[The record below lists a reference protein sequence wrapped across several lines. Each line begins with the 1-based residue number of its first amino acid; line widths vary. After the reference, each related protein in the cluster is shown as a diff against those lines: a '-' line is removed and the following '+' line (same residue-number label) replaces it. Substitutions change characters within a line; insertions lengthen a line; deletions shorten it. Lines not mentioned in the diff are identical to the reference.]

1 MADSDDCGSPC
12 SSNGPENAENDL
24 QPFFVLHKGRKLG
37 TSSSKAKKTR
47 RKIAWPPICNGR
59 EASEDDDN
67 ASFYQEL
74 RFEAFESV
82 WGKIEAG
89 IREVL
94 TRINANL
101 FEEIHDWVNKSF
113 AAIKASFSCS
123 LSEVISPFPVLT
135 NNICRQLFT
144 AFVFTKNVE
153 FVDDLLTFKELGQHL
168 KSRQCH
174 VANLSSLDFSV
185 KNGIG
190 GCIRSLLRQLVTVT
204 STVADISIL
213 TSWYGEPANYDRPI
227 VVIIEEME
235 QCVGVVLAE
244 FIAMLSEYVG
254 KLPLILL
261 MGVAT
266 TDDAPSKLLPA
277 TALQHLQP
285 CKFAM
290 GSPIQRMD
298 AVIKFLLENP
308 FCGFGVGYEVILFLK
323 NYFFKHDATVASFLR
338 ALKIACAKHFCLE
351 PLSFLCK
358 GATDENCQEFWNRAC
373 NALPQDMLD
382 YASSLPSSS
391 SASVTKGNPNQMV
404 GDILPIRLAEL
415 TILWN
420 NWSSVVMC
428 LYEVGLFCNLQ
439 LLDIYCEALDPSSSK
454 TKGYR
459 HQGET
464 MKSQGP
470 ALSHDQSDH
479 VNLHRISDTT
489 KGAIIPQIICRIRD
503 LPAASLSQL
512 LEMWEKYTKDLHEIH
527 EAVQALLK
535 RFRADDDG
543 KQLKQQKEASDRLV
557 SQRMLHGKGSRRTL
571 NEEVAMLAELMI
583 RDFLI
588 PMESAPF
595 HEIFCFKDV
604 GLLQSALIGDPRK
617 TIQEDLLKCQVR
629 LNCSCCEKGLG
640 DLSPSMHDTA
650 ILYILSQEHGDLINV
665 YDWYQSFRT
674 MFINS
679 LGVSKKSG
687 AQKSPTPKK
696 RKAVNMLNAS
706 DEASIQARFC
716 RAISELQVTG
726 LLRMPSKRRPD
737 YVQRIAIGL

>member
-1 MADSDDCGSPC
+1 MADSDVCDSP
-12 SSNGPENAENDL
+12 SSPNIAENSENDL
-24 QPFFVLHKGRKLG
+24 QPFFVLHKGLSLG
-37 TSSSKAKKTR
+37 TSSSKSKKAR
-47 RKIAWPPICNGR
+47 RKIEWPSMCNG
-59 EASEDDDN
+59 APEDEDS

-74 RFEAFESV
+74 RLKAFESV
-82 WGKIEAG
+82 WGGIEAG

-101 FEEIHDWVNKSF
+101 FEEIHDWVKTSF

-123 LSEVISPFPVLT
+123 LSEVISPLPVLA

-153 FVDDLLTFKELGQHL
+153 SVDDLLTFKELGHHL

-190 GCIRSLLRQLVTVT
+190 GCIRSLLRQLVAVT
-204 STVADISIL
+204 SIVADISIL

-235 QCVGVVLAE
+235 QCSNVVLAE
-244 FIAMLSEYVG
+244 FITMLSEYVG

-266 TDDAPSKLLPA
+266 TDSAPSKLLPA
-277 TALQHLQP
+277 TALQRLQP
-285 CKFAM
+285 CKFTM
-290 GSPIQRMD
+290 GSPIHRMD
-298 AVIKFLLENP
+298 AVIKFFLKNP
-308 FCGFGVGYEVILFLK
+308 FCGFDVGYEVMLFLK
-323 NYFFKHDATVASFLR
+323 NYFFKHDATVTSFLR

-358 GATDENCQEFWNRAC
+358 GATDENYQEFWSSTC
-373 NALPQDMLD
+373 NMLPQHMLD
-382 YASSLPSSS
+382 YASSLPSCLRT
-391 SASVTKGNPNQMV
+391 SATEGNPSQMIA
-404 GDILPIRLAEL
+404 DILPIRLTEL
-415 TILWN
+415 TILRN
-420 NWSSVVMC
+420 NWSSIVMC
-428 LYEVGLFCNLQ
+428 LYEVGLLCNLQ
-439 LLDIYCEALDPSSSK
+439 LLDIYCEALDPSSSN
-454 TKGYR
+454 TNGSR

-464 MKSQGP
+464 MKSQRP
-470 ALSHDQSDH
+470 ALFRDQSDSI
-479 VNLHRISDTT
+479 NLHRICDTT
-489 KGAIIPQIICRIRD
+489 KWAIIPQIVCNIRD
-503 LPAASLSQL
+503 LPAASLSQVL
-512 LEMWEKYTKDLHEIH
+512 DRWEKYTKDLHEIH
-527 EAVQALLK
+527 EAVEALLK
-535 RFRADDDG
+535 KFRADDDE
-543 KQLKQQKEASDRLV
+543 KQLSQQKDVSDGLV
-557 SQRMLHGKGSRRTL
+557 SQRMLHGKGNRRTL

-604 GLLQSALIGDPRK
+604 SLLQPALIGDPRK
-617 TIQEDLLKCQVR
+617 MVQDDLLKCQVR

-665 YDWYQSFRT
+665 YDWYQSFRSI
-674 MFINS
+674 FINS
-679 LGVSKKSG
+679 QGVSNKSG
-687 AQKSPTPKK
+687 AQKTPTPKK
-696 RKAVNMLNAS
+696 RKTLNTSNAS

-716 RAISELQVTG
+716 KAISELQVTG

-737 YVQRIAIGL
+737 FVQRIAIGL